1 MPSVALLPAAP
12 AASAGDTIRHHVDHL
27 RLQKTQEGA
36 TPGTQVLASR
46 EHTLMSSQAS
56 AGCSAVLHGGSSHGA
71 MPDCGTVAWLSA
83 FSWRR

>member
-12 AASAGDTIRHHVDHL
+12 AASAGDTIRHHVDHFMAAEDA
-27 RLQKTQEGA
+27 RG
-36 TPGTQVLASR
+36 R
-46 EHTLMSSQAS
+46 HTWHTGLGLPRAHLMSSQAS